1 MAGFFICIFAVKLLQ
16 LSYEPIS
23 VFDIFKIGVGPS
35 SSHTLGPWR
44 AAQRFTKSLV
54 DTGVLHDVSEVR
66 VLLYGSLA
74 KTGKGHGTGFAI
86 QLGLCGE
93 DPVTFAVDQIDSKMD
108 DIAAM
113 KRLVLA
119 GLHEVEFDPNE
130 DIDYLITESLPFHP
144 NGLTFLAALKNGEA
158 IAETYYSI
166 GGGFVVKEN
175 EKISNENAPQLP
187 FPTNHAD
194 DLLRWCIKT
203 GMPVSEI
210 VLENENAWRPEK
222 QTREGL
228 LDIWRVMKECIY
240 RGVHTPGILPGGLY
254 VKRRAPALNFKL
266 AGNKKYNGYDE
277 WTSVI
282 KSGGNDFTSTLDW
295 VSCFALA
302 VNEENAS
309 FGRVVTAP
317 TNGAAGV
324 IPAVLQY
331 FLAFCTNHFKTGE
344 ENEKI
349 IQFLLTSAEI
359 GSIFKKGATLSA
371 AMGGC
376 QAEIGVSS
384 AMAAAG
390 LTECMGGTQKQVM
403 MASEIAMEHHLGL
416 TCDPIAGLVQIP
428 CIERNTMG
436 AIKAI
441 TASQL
446 ALQSTPDFAKV
457 SLDAV
462 IKTMWDTAK
471 DMDHKYKETSDG
483 GLAINV
489 PLSLPEC

>member
-1 MAGFFICIFAVKLLQ
+1 MPHEA
-16 LSYEPIS
+16 IS

-44 AAQRFTKSLV
+44 AAQRFIQTIQQKNSLYDVKS
-54 DTGVLHDVSEVR
+54 VR
-66 VLLYGSLA
+66 ILLYGSLA
-74 KTGKGHGTGFAI
+74 KTGKGHGTDVAV
-86 QLGLCGE
+86 QLGLCGD
-93 DPVTFAVDQIDSKMD
+93 DPVTFAVEQISSKIS
-108 DIAAM
+108 DISTM
-113 KRLVLA
+113 NKILLL
-119 GLHEVEFDPNE
+119 GLHEVDFNPAE
-130 DIDYLITESLPFHP
+130 DIEFLITENLPYHP
-144 NGLTFLAALKNGEA
+144 NAVTFLADMVSGES
-158 IAETYYSI
+158 IAETFYSI

-175 EKISNENAPQLP
+175 EEVSDKQDEQLP
-187 FPTNHAD
+187 FPINTAD
-194 DLLRWCIKT
+194 DLLHWCIKT
-203 GMPVSEI
+203 GMSISEI
-210 VLENENAWRPEK
+210 VMENEHAWRSEK
-222 QTREGL
+222 ETQKGL
-228 LDIWRVMKECIY
+228 LNIWRVMKECIY
-240 RGVHTPGILPGGLY
+240 RGCHSPGMLPGGLN
-254 VKRRAPALNFKL
+254 VKRRGAELNKKLL
-266 AGNKKYNGYDE
+266 AGKSYSDYE
-277 WTSVI
+277 SWLTAI
-282 KSGGNDFTSTLDW
+282 RSGGNDFKYTLDW

-331 FLAFCTNHFKTGE
+331 YIAFCEGNSE
-344 ENEKI
+344 EKI
-349 IQFLLTSAEI
+349 VQFLLTAAEI

-416 TCDPIAGLVQIP
+416 TCDPIAGLVQVP

-471 DMDHKYKETSDG
+471 DMDFKYKETADG
-483 GLAINV
+483 GLAVNV